1 MADMESEARP
11 VLVPGGN
18 KTRPVKPVPSKPI
31 SKPSNPQM
39 VKSKEPTITKS
50 PSPIS
55 NPRSILKKKEA
66 SLHRNLSLDASCSS
80 DASSDSSCSR
90 PSSTSTSRSRRTVVI
105 RPKKEA
111 GNEGKIEKGMVSA
124 ASQDFIEGKRRCS
137 WITANAGKILFFYHF
152 WVDIIRVSWSMF

>member
-1 MADMESEARP
+1 MADMDTEVRP

-18 KTRPVKPVPSKPI
+18 KTRPIKPVPSKPM
-31 SKPSNPQM
+31 SKPSNLQM
-39 VKSKEPTITKS
+39 VKSKDPIITKT

-90 PSSTSTSRSRRTVVI
+90 PSSGSTSKSRRANMVT
-105 RPKKEA
+105 RPKKEVYK
-111 GNEGKIEKGMVSA
+111 EGKVEKEEKDILSA
-124 ASQDFIEGKRRCS
+124 ASQDSIEGKRRCS
-137 WITANAGKILFFYHF
+137 WVTANAGKIFLFS
-152 WVDIIRVSWSMF
+152 IILVCSH